1 MTSETSPTAQPPAAH
16 PGRPADPRAA
26 LFKDRNF
33 RWMTGGSFLSMLGDQ
48 FTLIAL
54 PWLVLQMTGD
64 TLVLGTVLALIS
76 IPRALFILVG
86 GALVDRHSPKQVLM
100 ITKYINLALL
110 AALAGLVLAGALSLW
125 MVYALSL
132 GIGLATA
139 FSIPAGTAMMP
150 HVVARPQLQ
159 AANGISLGLR
169 QLTMFLGPLLAG
181 LLIALFGSADAA
193 GEAANANAAAS
204 AAVNAAV
211 DAAANA
217 AANATGIGLAF
228 AVDALSFAVSA
239 WTLSRVQTHASA
251 SEPAL
256 SSSSAP
262 APQAVLASVAH
273 GLVHFWH
280 DRELRTCFL
289 YWSAIALFIMGPI
302 HIAIPVLASST
313 PQLGAAA
320 FGTMVGAHGAG
331 TLLGMVVSGMVPRLR
346 IGSLG
351 LTILAFDAVIGVLF
365 MPLGLI
371 TAVWQGAG
379 LMLAIGLLGGF
390 MQVSVFTWIQ
400 QRVPPALLG
409 RAMSLFMFIFMGLAP
424 ISAAVTGWVMK
435 GITLAQLFAASG
447 GTLVV
452 LTALALAFT
461 PMRRVTDTAAATR

>member
-1 MTSETSPTAQPPAAH
+1 MRPDTPPPSASTAPAG
-16 PGRPADPRAA
+16 PPADPRAA
-26 LFKDRNF
+26 LFKDHNF
-33 RWMTGGSFLSMLGDQ
+33 RWLTSGAFLSMLGDQ

-64 TLVLGTVLALIS
+64 TLVLGTVLALVS
-76 IPRALFILVG
+76 VPRALFILIG

-100 ITKYINLALL
+100 VTKYINLVLL
-110 AALAGLVLAGALSLW
+110 AALAGLVLAGSLTLW

-150 HVVARPQLQ
+150 NVVARHQLQ
-159 AANGISLGLR
+159 AANGVNLGLR

-181 LLIALFGSADAA
+181 LLIALFGD
-193 GEAANANAAAS
+193 AS
-204 AAVNAAV
+204 AAPASSEGGAR
-211 DAAANA
+211 
-217 AANATGIGLAF
+217 ANATGIGIAF
-228 AVDALSFAVSA
+228 ALDALSFAVSA
-239 WTLSRVQTHASA
+239 WTLSKVQTHAGSA
-251 SEPAL
+251 APA
-256 SSSSAP
+256 A
-262 APQAVLASVAH
+262 APQAVLASVAQ
-273 GLVHFWH
+273 GLAHFWR
-280 DRELRTCFL
+280 DGELRTCFL

-313 PQLGAAA
+313 PALGAAA
-320 FGTMVGAHGAG
+320 FGIIVGAHGAG
-331 TLLGMVVSGMVPRLR
+331 TLLGMVVSGMLPRLR

-351 LTILAFDAVIGVLF
+351 MTILAFDAVIGALF
-365 MPLGLI
+365 VPMGLI
-371 TAVWQGAG
+371 TAVWQGAL
-379 LMLAIGLLGGF
+379 LMLVIGLLGGF

-435 GITLAQLFAASG
+435 SITLPQLFAASG

-452 LTALALAFT
+452 LAALAWVLT
-461 PMRRVTDTAAATR
+461 PMRRVTDTAPATR

>member
-1 MTSETSPTAQPPAAH
+1 MERNMTADTSPPLQKPLD
-16 PGRPADPRAA
+16 PGTTSPDDPRAA
-26 LFKDRNF
+26 LLKDSNF

-76 IPRALFILVG
+76 IPRAVFILVG

-100 ITKYINLALL
+100 VTKYINLVLL
-110 AALAGLVLAGALSLW
+110 AALAGLVLAGTLTLW

-181 LLIALFGSADAA
+181 LLIALFGA
-193 GEAANANAAAS
+193 GVSGNASGGNTGAPAH
-204 AAVNAAV
+204 
-211 DAAANA
+211 
-217 AANATGIGLAF
+217 ANATGIGLAF
-228 AVDALSFAVSA
+228 ALDALSFALSA
-239 WTLSRVQTHASA
+239 WTLTKVRTHASA
-251 SEPAL
+251 HPA
-256 SSSSAP
+256 AA
-262 APQAVLASVAH
+262 APQAVLASVAQ
-273 GLVHFWH
+273 GLAHFWR
-280 DRELRTCFL
+280 DNELRTCFL

-320 FGTMVGAHGAG
+320 FGTMLGAHGAG

-346 IGSLG
+346 FGSLG
-351 LTILAFDAVIGVLF
+351 LTILVFDAIIGTLF

-371 TAVWQGAG
+371 TAVWQGAA
-379 LMLAIGLLGGF
+379 LMLVIGLLGGF

-435 GITLAQLFAASG
+435 SITLTQLFAASG

-452 LTALALAFT
+452 LVALAWVLT
-461 PMRRVTDTAAATR
+461 PMRRVTDATPATR

>member
-1 MTSETSPTAQPPAAH
+1 MTIDTASPHKPQSPSSASPK
-16 PGRPADPRAA
+16 DPRAA
-26 LFKDRNF
+26 LFKDPNF
-33 RWMTGGSFLSMLGDQ
+33 RWMTAGSFLSMLGDQ

-76 IPRALFILVG
+76 IPRAVFILVG

-100 ITKYINLALL
+100 VTKYINLVLL
-110 AALAGLVLAGALSLW
+110 AALAGLVLAGTLTLW

-181 LLIALFGSADAA
+181 LLIALLGTGDTAS
-193 GEAANANAAAS
+193 GETTR
-204 AAVNAAV
+204 
-211 DAAANA
+211 
-217 AANATGIGLAF
+217 ANATGIGLAF
-228 AVDALSFAVSA
+228 AFDALSFAVSA
-239 WTLSRVQTHASA
+239 WTLRQVQTHAA
-251 SEPAL
+251 PTAPA
-256 SSSSAP
+256 A

-273 GLVHFWH
+273 GLAHFWR
-280 DRELRTCFL
+280 DQELRTCFL

-320 FGTMVGAHGAG
+320 FGTMLGAHGAG

-400 QRVPPALLG
+400 QRVRPALLG

-447 GTLVV
+447 GTLLV
-452 LTALALAFT
+452 LAALALLFT
-461 PMRRVTDTAAATR
+461 PMHQVTDTAPAAS

>member
-1 MTSETSPTAQPPAAH
+1 MPTDTPTRDNPPPRAGDAQPAPAS
-16 PGRPADPRAA
+16 PAGPDQRAA
-26 LFKDRNF
+26 LLKDRNF
-33 RWMTGGSFLSMLGDQ
+33 RWLTGGAFLSMLGDQ

-76 IPRALFILVG
+76 VPRALFILIG

-100 ITKYINLALL
+100 ITKYINLVLL
-110 AALAGLVLAGALSLW
+110 AVLAALVLAGSLTLW

-139 FSIPAGTAMMP
+139 FSIPAGVAMMP
-150 HVVARPQLQ
+150 HVVTRHQLQ
-159 AANGISLGLR
+159 AANGVNLGLR

-181 LLIALFGSADAA
+181 VLIALFGDATA
-193 GEAANANAAAS
+193 VHPSGSGEAR
-204 AAVNAAV
+204 
-211 DAAANA
+211 
-217 AANATGIGLAF
+217 ANATGIGLAF
-228 AVDALSFAVSA
+228 ALDALSFAVSA
-239 WTLSRVQTHASA
+239 WTLAQVRTLGGGAPSA
-251 SEPAL
+251 A
-256 SSSSAP
+256 AP
-262 APQAVLASVAH
+262 VAPPQAVLASVAQ
-273 GLVHFWH
+273 GLAHFWR

-302 HIAIPVLASST
+302 HIAIPVLASSA
-313 PQLGAAA
+313 PELGAAA
-320 FGTMVGAHGAG
+320 FGIIVGAHGAG

-351 LTILAFDAVIGVLF
+351 MTILAFDAVIGALF
-365 MPLGLI
+365 MPMGLI
-371 TAVWQGAG
+371 TAVWQGAA

-400 QRVPPALLG
+400 QRVPPMLLG

-424 ISAAVTGWVMK
+424 ISAAVTGWLMK
-435 GITLAQLFAASG
+435 SVTLTQLFVASG

-452 LTALALAFT
+452 LAALALVLT
-461 PMRRVTDTAAATR
+461 PMRRVSDTPAAAR

>member
-1 MTSETSPTAQPPAAH
+1 MRPDTSPRPAH
-16 PGRPADPRAA
+16 PPADPRAA
-26 LFKDRNF
+26 LLQDRNF
-33 RWMTGGSFLSMLGDQ
+33 RWMLGGSALSMLGDQ

-64 TLVLGTVLALIS
+64 TLVLGTVLALVS
-76 IPRALFILVG
+76 VPRALFILIG
-86 GALVDRHSPKQVLM
+86 GALVDRYSPKQVLM
-100 ITKYINLALL
+100 ITKYINLVLL
-110 AALAGLVLAGALSLW
+110 AVLAGLVFAGTLTLW

-150 HVVARPQLQ
+150 HVVERSQLQ

-181 LLIALFGSADAA
+181 LLIALFGT
-193 GEAANANAAAS
+193 GEATGTVAVETPTRANAF
-204 AAVNAAV
+204 
-211 DAAANA
+211 
-217 AANATGIGLAF
+217 GIGLAF
-228 AVDALSFAVSA
+228 ALDALSFAVSA
-239 WTLSRVQTHASA
+239 WTLSKVQTHASHA
-251 SEPAL
+251 APA
-256 SSSSAP
+256 A
-262 APQAVLASVAH
+262 APQAVLASVAQ
-273 GLVHFWH
+273 GLVHFWR
-280 DRELRTCFL
+280 DSELRTCFL

-313 PQLGAAA
+313 PALGAAA
-320 FGTMVGAHGAG
+320 FGIIVGAHGAG

-346 IGSLG
+346 FGSLG
-351 LTILAFDAVIGVLF
+351 MTILAFDVVIGALF
-365 MPLGLI
+365 MPMGLI
-371 TAVWQGAG
+371 TAVWQGAA
-379 LMLAIGLLGGF
+379 LMLLIGLLGGF

-435 GITLAQLFAASG
+435 SITLTQLFAASG

-452 LTALALAFT
+452 LAALAFVLT
-461 PMRRVTDTAAATR
+461 PMRHVTDAAPATR

>member
-1 MTSETSPTAQPPAAH
+1 MTIDTASPHKPPSPSSAS
-16 PGRPADPRAA
+16 PKDPRAA
-26 LFKDRNF
+26 LFKDPNF
-33 RWMTGGSFLSMLGDQ
+33 RWMTAGSFLSMLGDQ

-76 IPRALFILVG
+76 IPRAVFILVG

-100 ITKYINLALL
+100 VTKYINLVLL
-110 AALAGLVLAGALSLW
+110 AALAGLVLAGTLTLW

-181 LLIALFGSADAA
+181 LLIALLGTGDTAS
-193 GEAANANAAAS
+193 GETTR
-204 AAVNAAV
+204 
-211 DAAANA
+211 
-217 AANATGIGLAF
+217 ANATGIGLAF
-228 AVDALSFAVSA
+228 AFDALSFAVSA
-239 WTLSRVQTHASA
+239 WTLRQVQTHAA
-251 SEPAL
+251 PTAPA
-256 SSSSAP
+256 A

-273 GLVHFWH
+273 GLAHFWR
-280 DRELRTCFL
+280 DQELRTCFL

-320 FGTMVGAHGAG
+320 FGTILGAHGAG

-400 QRVPPALLG
+400 QRVRPALLG

-447 GTLVV
+447 GTLLV
-452 LTALALAFT
+452 LAALALLFT
-461 PMRRVTDTAAATR
+461 PMRLVTDTAPAAR

>member
-1 MTSETSPTAQPPAAH
+1 VAPMNRETHTSPLPGQP
-16 PGRPADPRAA
+16 GDPRAA
-26 LFKDRNF
+26 LFQDRNF
-33 RWMTGGSFLSMLGDQ
+33 RWMTGGSALSMLGDQ

-64 TLVLGTVLALIS
+64 TLVLGTVLALVS
-76 IPRALFILVG
+76 VPRALFILIG

-100 ITKYINLALL
+100 VTKYVNLVLLGVL
-110 AALAGLVLAGALSLW
+110 AALVLAGGLALW

-150 HVVARPQLQ
+150 HVVARHQLQ

-181 LLIALFGSADAA
+181 LLIALFGD
-193 GEAANANAAAS
+193 GGGT
-204 AAVNAAV
+204 AVR
-211 DAAANA
+211 
-217 AANATGIGLAF
+217 ANATGIGIAF
-228 AVDALSFAVSA
+228 ALDALSFALSA
-239 WTLSRVQTHASA
+239 WTLAQVRTREAPP
-251 SEPAL
+251 PA
-256 SSSSAP
+256 A
-262 APQAVLASVAH
+262 APQAVLASVGQ
-273 GLVHFWH
+273 GLAHFWR
-280 DRELRTCFL
+280 DSELRTCFL
-289 YWSAIALFIMGPI
+289 YWSAVALFIMGPI
-302 HIAIPVLASST
+302 HIAVPVLASST

-320 FGTMVGAHGAG
+320 FGTMLGAHGAG
-331 TLLGMVVSGMVPRLR
+331 TLLGMVASGMAPRLR

-351 LTILAFDAVIGVLF
+351 TTILAFDAVIGMLF
-365 MPLGLI
+365 VPMGLI
-371 TAVWQGAG
+371 TAVWQGSA

-390 MQVSVFTWIQ
+390 MQVRVFTWIQ

-435 GITLAQLFAASG
+435 SVTLAQLFAASG

-452 LTALALAFT
+452 LAALALALT
-461 PMRRVTDTAAATR
+461 PMRRVTDAPPAAAR

>member
-1 MTSETSPTAQPPAAH
+1 MRPDTSPRLAH
-16 PGRPADPRAA
+16 PPADPRAT
-26 LFKDRNF
+26 LLQDRNF
-33 RWMTGGSFLSMLGDQ
+33 RWMLGGSALSMLGDQ

-64 TLVLGTVLALIS
+64 TLVLGTVLALVS
-76 IPRALFILVG
+76 VPRALFILIG
-86 GALVDRHSPKQVLM
+86 GALVDRYSPKQVLM
-100 ITKYINLALL
+100 ITKYINLVLL
-110 AALAGLVLAGALSLW
+110 AALAGLVFAGTLTLW

-150 HVVARPQLQ
+150 HVVERSQLQ

-181 LLIALFGSADAA
+181 LLIALFGT
-193 GEAANANAAAS
+193 GEALGTAAADTPARANAF
-204 AAVNAAV
+204 
-211 DAAANA
+211 
-217 AANATGIGLAF
+217 GIGLAF
-228 AVDALSFAVSA
+228 ALDALSFAVSA
-239 WTLSRVQTHASA
+239 WTLSKVQTHASHA
-251 SEPAL
+251 APA
-256 SSSSAP
+256 A
-262 APQAVLASVAH
+262 APQAVLASVAQ
-273 GLVHFWH
+273 GLVHFWR
-280 DRELRTCFL
+280 DSELRTCFL

-313 PQLGAAA
+313 PALGAAA
-320 FGTMVGAHGAG
+320 FGIIVGAHGAG

-346 IGSLG
+346 FGSLG
-351 LTILAFDAVIGVLF
+351 MTILAFDVVIGALF
-365 MPLGLI
+365 MPMGLI
-371 TAVWQGAG
+371 TAVWQGAA
-379 LMLAIGLLGGF
+379 LMLLIGLLGGF

-435 GITLAQLFAASG
+435 SITLTQLFAASG

-452 LTALALAFT
+452 LAALAFVLT
-461 PMRRVTDTAAATR
+461 PMRHVTDATPATR

>member
-1 MTSETSPTAQPPAAH
+1 MRPDTPPPSASVPPPA
-16 PGRPADPRAA
+16 PAANPRAA

-33 RWMTGGSFLSMLGDQ
+33 RWLTGGAFLSMLGDQ

-64 TLVLGTVLALIS
+64 TLVLGTVLALVS
-76 IPRALFILVG
+76 VPRALFILIG

-100 ITKYINLALL
+100 VTKYINLVLL
-110 AALAGLVLAGALSLW
+110 AVLAGLVLAGSLALW

-150 HVVARPQLQ
+150 HVVARHQLQ
-159 AANGISLGLR
+159 AANGVNLGLR

-181 LLIALFGSADAA
+181 LLIALFGDAT
-193 GEAANANAAAS
+193 AAAS
-204 AAVNAAV
+204 AGGEGGMR
-211 DAAANA
+211 
-217 AANATGIGLAF
+217 ANATGIGIAF
-228 AVDALSFAVSA
+228 ALDALSFAVSA
-239 WTLSRVQTHASA
+239 WTLARVQLLAGGT
-251 SEPAL
+251 P
-256 SSSSAP
+256 SSAAP
-262 APQAVLASVAH
+262 TAAPQAVLASVAQ
-273 GLVHFWH
+273 GLVHFWR
-280 DRELRTCFL
+280 DSELRTCFL

-313 PQLGAAA
+313 PELGAAA
-320 FGTMVGAHGAG
+320 FGIIVGAHGAG
-331 TLLGMVVSGMVPRLR
+331 TLLGMVVSSMVPRLR

-351 LTILAFDAVIGVLF
+351 ITILAFDAVIGALF
-365 MPLGLI
+365 MPMGLV
-371 TAVWQGAG
+371 TAVWQGAL

-424 ISAAVTGWVMK
+424 VSAAVTGWLMK
-435 GITLAQLFAASG
+435 SVTLAQLFATSG

-452 LTALALAFT
+452 LAALAFVLT
-461 PMRRVTDTAAATR
+461 PMRRVTDAAPAIR

>member
-1 MTSETSPTAQPPAAH
+1 MTA
-16 PGRPADPRAA
+16 
-26 LFKDRNF
+26 
-33 RWMTGGSFLSMLGDQ
+33 GSAMSMLGDQ

-76 IPRALFILVG
+76 VPRALFILIG

-100 ITKYINLALL
+100 ITKYVNLVLL
-110 AALAGLVLAGALSLW
+110 AALAGLVFAGTLTLW

-150 HVVARPQLQ
+150 SVVARPQLQ

-181 LLIALFGSADAA
+181 LLIALFGAGDAA
-193 GEAANANAAAS
+193 KGAATAHAS
-204 AAVNAAV
+204 
-211 DAAANA
+211 
-217 AANATGIGLAF
+217 ATGIGLAF
-228 AVDALSFAVSA
+228 TLDALSFAVSA
-239 WTLSRVQTHASA
+239 WTLSKVQTRGDTAA
-251 SEPAL
+251 PA
-256 SSSSAP
+256 A
-262 APQAVLASVAH
+262 APQAVLAAVAH
-273 GLVHFWH
+273 GLGHFWR
-280 DRELRTCFL
+280 DSELRTCFL

-302 HIAIPVLASST
+302 HIAIPVLASSS

-320 FGTMVGAHGAG
+320 FGTIVGAHGAG
-331 TLLGMVVSGMVPRLR
+331 TLLGMVVSGAVPRLR
-346 IGSLG
+346 LGSLG
-351 LTILAFDAVIGVLF
+351 MTILAFDAFIGALF

-371 TAVWQGAG
+371 TAVWQGAA
-379 LMLAIGLLGGF
+379 LMLVIGLLGGF

-435 GITLAQLFAASG
+435 SVTLTQLFAASG

-452 LTALALAFT
+452 LAAVAFVLT
-461 PMRRVTDTAAATR
+461 PMRRMTDAAPAAR